1 MHFAAI
7 RSYAIPGAA
16 VIVLIGI
23 GSIAQFIFSVK
34 KARLAAK
41 NNSPKAFLW
50 IGICILCL
58 AILAWA
64 IFGLWV
70 LFFFHL

>member
-1 MHFAAI
+1 MNFATGLAYTLPSAAI
-7 RSYAIPGAA
+7 VA
-16 VIVLIGI
+16 LIGI
-23 GSIAQFIFSVK
+23 GSIAQFIVSIK

-41 NNSPKAFLW
+41 NNSSKAFLW
-50 IGICILCL
+50 IGVCILCL
-58 AILAWA
+58 AVLAWV